1 MMSMNHGSTPHSPAG
16 SVPALAHGLIAVY
29 AGSSFGDKGEK
40 MLKTMFGSKQN
51 AAADVHNLVTVA
63 EPVAAHRAT
72 QEEDALRWFKY
83 AFDTLPVNAMFCDR
97 DLILKYLN
105 KSSRNTLQ
113 TLSQYLPKPVDQ
125 LVGNSIH
132 IFHKRT
138 ETVETVLGAK
148 QHHGNHKLPHR
159 AIIQLGPEKLDLDLD
174 AILDDQGQYIGVAV
188 VWSLTTK
195 RLESIEKNQNSLR
208 DNVAEVNRQ
217 LQMVSTAALEIESSS
232 GEVAKNAV
240 SVESATRK
248 FQEASKDG
256 ISAIEHLQES
266 SDGVAKIADLI
277 ASIATQT
284 SVLALNATIEA
295 ARAGVHG
302 KGFSVVASEVK
313 KLAEQTAAATSD
325 IQSKVSTIRGDI
337 TTAFQA
343 IGKIDSESGDLSSLA
358 QQLAAA
364 AEEQRVA
371 TKEVA
376 QSAEQAAQNTAQI
389 ATSTS
394 TIEHD

>member
-1 MMSMNHGSTPHSPAG
+1 
-16 SVPALAHGLIAVY
+16 
-29 AGSSFGDKGEK
+29 
-40 MLKTMFGSKQN
+40 MLKTIFGTKPHGAEAN
-51 AAADVHNLVTVA
+51 GHGATVA
-63 EPVAAHRAT
+63 FADSQAAVATAT
-72 QEEDALRWFKY
+72 TREESELLWFKR
-83 AFDTLPVNAMFCDR
+83 AFDALPVNAMFCDTN
-97 DLILKYLN
+97 LILKYLN
-105 KSSRNTLQ
+105 KASRNTLNG
-113 TLSQYLPKPVDQ
+113 LAQYLPKPVDQ

-138 ETVETVLGAK
+138 DQIENLLGAK
-148 QHHGNHKLPHR
+148 HHHGNHKLPHR
-159 AIIQLGPEKLDLDLD
+159 AVIQLGPEKLDLDLD
-174 AILDDQGQYIGVAV
+174 AMYDESGTYVGVAV
-188 VWSLTTK
+188 SWSQTTK
-195 RLESIEKNQNSLR
+195 QLETMVEKNQNALL
-208 DNVAEVNRQ
+208 NHVGEVNRQ

-232 GEVAKNAV
+232 GEVAKNAM

-248 FQEASKDG
+248 FREASQDG
-256 ISAIEHLQES
+256 ISAIQRLQDS

-313 KLAEQTAAATSD
+313 KLAEQTASATSD
-325 IQSKVSTIRGDI
+325 IQSKVATIRGDI
-337 TTAFQA
+337 GTAFSA
-343 IGKIDSESGDLSSLA
+343 IGKIDNESGELTSLS

-376 QSAEQAAQNTAQI
+376 QSVETAAQTTANIANT
-389 ATSTS
+389 TSGVS
-394 TIEHD
+394 HG